1 VADWVRTIR
10 VKPTE
15 IAVEIIARTGKVR
28 AMKMTEPC
36 PCGLDKTYQDCCY
49 AYHSGEA
56 TAQSP
61 EALMRSRYSAF
72 VGRLASYLEATW
84 HSSSRPPLLDLSDS
98 PNWLKL
104 QVISSS
110 VDQNK
115 GQVHFRAF
123 YKDGNDVAFMEEQS
137 DFVQEDGKWYYL
149 DGRVNND

>member
-10 VKPTE
+10 VKPTK
-15 IAVEIIARTGKVR
+15 ITVEIIARTGKVR

-56 TAQSP
+56 TAPSP

-149 DGRVNND
+149 NGRVNND

>member
-1 VADWVRTIR
+1 MADWVRTIR
-10 VKPTE
+10 VKPTK
-15 IAVEIIARTGKVR
+15 ITVEIIARTGKVR

-56 TAQSP
+56 TAPSP

-137 DFVQEDGKWYYL
+137 DFVQEDGKWFYL
-149 DGRVNND
+149 NGRVNND

>member
-1 VADWVRTIR
+1 
-10 VKPTE
+10 
-15 IAVEIIARTGKVR
+15 
-28 AMKMTEPC
+28 MKMTEPC
-36 PCGLDKTYQDCCY
+36 PCGLDKTYQDCCF

-137 DFVQEDGKWYYL
+137 DFVQENGKWYYL

>member
-1 VADWVRTIR
+1 
-10 VKPTE
+10 
-15 IAVEIIARTGKVR
+15 
-28 AMKMTEPC
+28 MKMTEPC

-123 YKDGNDVAFMEEQS
+123 YKDGNDVAFME
-137 DFVQEDGKWYYL
+137 
-149 DGRVNND
+149 

>member
-10 VKPTE
+10 VKPTK

>member
-10 VKPTE
+10 GKLTE

>member
-1 VADWVRTIR
+1 MVDWVRTIR
-10 VKPTE
+10 VKPTK
-15 IAVEIIARTGKVR
+15 ITVEIIARTGKVR

-56 TAQSP
+56 TAPSP

-149 DGRVNND
+149 NGRVNND

>member
-28 AMKMTEPC
+28 AMKMIEPC

>member
-1 VADWVRTIR
+1 MADWVRTIQ
-10 VKPTE
+10 VKPTK

-84 HSSSRPPLLDLSDS
+84 HNSSRPPLLDLSDS

-137 DFVQEDGKWYYL
+137 DFVKEDGKWYYL
-149 DGRVNND
+149 DGRVNNE

>member
-1 VADWVRTIR
+1 MADWVRTIR
-10 VKPTE
+10 VKPTK
-15 IAVEIIARTGKVR
+15 ITVEIIARTGKVR

-56 TAQSP
+56 TAPSP

-149 DGRVNND
+149 NGRVNND